1 MSWERK
7 PGKDFTPIKRPTC
20 LAEGK
25 LFYLR
30 KKVIIFKTTKQF
42 MVLVTGG
49 AGLVGTELIRQLL
62 DKGEKVIAIYNNTA
76 LPDFASANLIQLQC
90 NILDVIGLEEAMKGV
105 EEVYHCAAIVTFNPK
120 RRNEMFKINIEGT
133 ANVVNAALDAGV
145 RKMVY
150 VSSVAALGRIREK
163 EPINETMNWS
173 EETSNS
179 RYGQSKF
186 LAEMEVWRGIGEGLN
201 AVIVNP
207 TIIIGPGDWN
217 SGSSAIF
224 KNGYNEFPWYSEG
237 SGGFVDV
244 RDVVKAMIQ
253 LMESDITGERFILNA
268 ANRSYRDIFNLIAKG
283 FGKKPPHKRV
293 TPFLAKIVWRW
304 EAIKNRLTGNDP
316 LLTKETA
323 ATAQARVN
331 FDNSKLKK
339 FLPEFIYHPVEE
351 SIAFTCGR
359 LQQKLNSR

>member
-1 MSWERK
+1 
-7 PGKDFTPIKRPTC
+7 
-20 LAEGK
+20 
-25 LFYLR
+25 
-30 KKVIIFKTTKQF
+30 

-49 AGLVGTELIRQLL
+49 AGLVGTELITQLL
-62 DKGEKVIAIYNNTA
+62 AAGKQVRAIYNKTPLAEFESGN
-76 LPDFASANLIQLQC
+76 FQQMQC
-90 NILDVIGLEEAMKGV
+90 NILDVLGLEEAMNGV
-105 EEVYHCAAIVTFNPK
+105 DEVYHCAAIVTFNPK
-120 RRNEMFKINIEGT
+120 RRSDMFKINIEGT

-201 AVIVNP
+201 AVMVNP

-224 KNGYNEFPWYSEG
+224 KNVYNEFPWYSDG

-244 RDVVKAMIQ
+244 RDVVKAMTQ
-253 LMESDITGERFILNA
+253 LMESDITAERFILSA
-268 ANRSYRDIFNLIAKG
+268 ANRSYRDIFNLIAKC
-283 FGKKPPHKRV
+283 FNKKPPYKRV

-304 EAIKNRLTGNDP
+304 EAIKSRVTGSDP

-339 FLPEFIYHPVEE
+339 FLPEFTYRPVEE
-351 SIAFTCGR
+351 SIAFTCAG